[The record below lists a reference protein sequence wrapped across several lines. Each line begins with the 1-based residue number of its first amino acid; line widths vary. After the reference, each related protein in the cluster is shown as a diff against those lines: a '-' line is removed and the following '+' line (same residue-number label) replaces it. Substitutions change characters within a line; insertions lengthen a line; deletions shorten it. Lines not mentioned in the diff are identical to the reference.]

1 METFDEKIKKSFGK
15 IEPPAEFDPSVVEYI
30 IEKIIGIAIQYDRG
44 AGIDFEDQAK
54 KLTNSIIEKANASKI

>member
-15 IEPPAEFDPSVVEYI
+15 IDTPVEFNPSIIEYI
-30 IEKIIGIAIQYDRG
+30 IDKVIDCAIQYDRG

-54 KLTNSIIEKANASKI
+54 KLTNSLIEKANILKI